1 MDIKLCFRVAELERQ
16 LADNCNILPPVIK
29 ELKNDVEKFR
39 ERLETT
45 KHLSWLN
52 QQTPAP
58 RLAKVVVKGKST
70 HLIPSAP
77 PSAQSVTHCLQV

>member
-1 MDIKLCFRVAELERQ
+1 MDDFKIKTLEETPVATCCYNNWNRPT
-16 LADNCNILPPVIK
+16 DP
-29 ELKNDVEKFR
+29 R
-39 ERLETT
+39 
-45 KHLSWLN
+45 
-52 QQTPAP
+52 P